1 MAEIEVYDSITDLE
15 ISNNNHKLKVKI
27 LKTWRR
33 PVFNNPKHT
42 YSLEF
47 VCADEQGNRA
57 QGSCLATFF
66 YRFER
71 FLEEQNV
78 LTIKK
83 PLLGSNGGSWT
94 VINSP
99 LKICFNRESQ
109 LALSP
114 EWSGSRHSFSFT
126 DFRTIIDCQA
136 SRTSSIGHYCV
147 VLQFARFKIFE
158 AGTSRHSVSNSF
170 NNSNLFINDSDIE
183 EITTFLA
190 RFSETEDGQSSS
202 TYKSGSLSVL
212 ISKEEDFLDVTDF
225 MYSAQV
231 ADITEPKTVVVLGT
245 IKMVNNQWFYMACN
259 HCLRKVESQ
268 LEPLKVTEGE
278 PGSSREVVTYYCK
291 NPACNEAKKVIR
303 AYPRYMVLL
312 KVQDSTGTVDL
323 TLFDSEAKKII
334 NKTALEV
341 HDNYTPDPK
350 LKEDAL
356 AINVPDEIASF
367 IDKRYAFKITVTDNH
382 ISKRF
387 KSYTIKALTDDE
399 VILTALD
406 EKYFKHE
413 LGTDDSDFLS
423 TQNTSGKLK
432 RNLDDSFESQELL
445 TMSSAKKQSSSSNSE
460 SSSKG
465 EFDGIVDGKLLIPKK
480 EKMENRDNCKQKR
493 KDRKEILDAK
503 RRKPMYRSNDQLH
516 KSTAIYNTLHSG
528 PRLIPQLQEI
538 PPLLPQL
545 KDMCSASTVTFRS
558 PLIDVSNVSYG
569 SFNST
574 SQASIK
580 NRNGIPSLSK
590 VVSPNIASGK
600 ENHGKPVRRPTILIA
615 DNINSAESSSRSSQ
629 FRNTS
634 SSNNLSTLSRMS
646 SISSLSSG
654 RHTLRPKT
662 FNNTPV
668 PMMDITSDGFGGF
681 TQPTRDTTVGI
692 SKGMFTV
699 VL

>member
-1 MAEIEVYDSITDLE
+1 
-15 ISNNNHKLKVKI
+15 
-27 LKTWRR
+27 
-33 PVFNNPKHT
+33 
-42 YSLEF
+42 
-47 VCADEQGNRA
+47 
-57 QGSCLATFF
+57 
-66 YRFER
+66 
-71 FLEEQNV
+71 
-78 LTIKK
+78 
-83 PLLGSNGGSWT
+83 
-94 VINSP
+94 
-99 LKICFNRESQ
+99 
-109 LALSP
+109 
-114 EWSGSRHSFSFT
+114 
-126 DFRTIIDCQA
+126 
-136 SRTSSIGHYCV
+136 
-147 VLQFARFKIFE
+147 
-158 AGTSRHSVSNSF
+158 
-170 NNSNLFINDSDIE
+170 
-183 EITTFLA
+183 
-190 RFSETEDGQSSS
+190 FSETEDGQSFS

-225 MYSAQV
+225 MYSSQV
-231 ADITEPKTVVVLGT
+231 ADITEPKTMVVLGT

-399 VILTALD
+399 
-406 EKYFKHE
+406 

-423 TQNTSGKLK
+423 TQNTSGKEVISICDDNVTPSSINNIAKLNADERESTQLK

-480 EKMENRDNCKQKR
+480 EK
-493 KDRKEILDAK
+493 
-503 RRKPMYRSNDQLH
+503 
-516 KSTAIYNTLHSG
+516 
-528 PRLIPQLQEI
+528 
-538 PPLLPQL
+538 
-545 KDMCSASTVTFRS
+545 
-558 PLIDVSNVSYG
+558 
-569 SFNST
+569 
-574 SQASIK
+574 
-580 NRNGIPSLSK
+580 
-590 VVSPNIASGK
+590 
-600 ENHGKPVRRPTILIA
+600 
-615 DNINSAESSSRSSQ
+615 
-629 FRNTS
+629 
-634 SSNNLSTLSRMS
+634 
-646 SISSLSSG
+646 
-654 RHTLRPKT
+654 
-662 FNNTPV
+662 
-668 PMMDITSDGFGGF
+668 
-681 TQPTRDTTVGI
+681 
-692 SKGMFTV
+692 
-699 VL
+699 

>member
-1 MAEIEVYDSITDLE
+1 MAEIEVYDSITALE
-15 ISNNNHKLKVKI
+15 ISNNNHMLKVKI

-33 PVFNNPKHT
+33 PVFNDPKHT

-109 LALSP
+109 LAVSP

-136 SRTSSIGHYCV
+136 SIKSSRDIIGMLIDCSPIKKKMKNDVETSWVLIQLQDLSGEKIWVTLFDEYAFKITEFLLANPGLGHYCV
-147 VLQFARFKIFE
+147 VLQFARFKIYE

-170 NNSNLFINDSDIE
+170 SNSNLFINDSDIE

-190 RFSETEDGQSSS
+190 RFSERDDGQSSS

-225 MYSAQV
+225 VYSAQV
-231 ADITEPKTVVVLGT
+231 ADITKPKTVVVVGT

-278 PGSSREVVTYYCK
+278 PGSPREVVTYYCK
-291 NPACNEAKKVIR
+291 NPACNEPKKVIR

-323 TLFDSEAKKII
+323 TLFDSETKKII

-341 HDNYTPDPK
+341 FDNYTPDPK
-350 LKEDAL
+350 LKDDAL

-367 IDKRYAFKITVTDNH
+367 IDKRYAFKITVTNNH

-387 KSYTIKALTDDE
+387 NE
-399 VILTALD
+399 VISICDDNVTPSSISNIAKLNAD
-406 EKYFKHE
+406 ESESK
-413 LGTDDSDFLS
+413 
-423 TQNTSGKLK
+423 QLK
-432 RNLDDSFESQELL
+432 RNLDDSFENQELL

-460 SSSKG
+460 STSKG
-465 EFDGIVDGKLLIPKK
+465 EFEGIVDGKLLIPKK
-480 EKMENRDNCKQKR
+480 EK
-493 KDRKEILDAK
+493 
-503 RRKPMYRSNDQLH
+503 
-516 KSTAIYNTLHSG
+516 
-528 PRLIPQLQEI
+528 
-538 PPLLPQL
+538 
-545 KDMCSASTVTFRS
+545 
-558 PLIDVSNVSYG
+558 
-569 SFNST
+569 
-574 SQASIK
+574 
-580 NRNGIPSLSK
+580 
-590 VVSPNIASGK
+590 
-600 ENHGKPVRRPTILIA
+600 
-615 DNINSAESSSRSSQ
+615 
-629 FRNTS
+629 
-634 SSNNLSTLSRMS
+634 
-646 SISSLSSG
+646 
-654 RHTLRPKT
+654 
-662 FNNTPV
+662 
-668 PMMDITSDGFGGF
+668 
-681 TQPTRDTTVGI
+681 
-692 SKGMFTV
+692 
-699 VL
+699 